1 MSLACG
7 RVRVGYLPSL
17 FQSPSN
23 EQVMNISKQFNKQLA
38 AELPTVLCAVLT
50 DNTTVGALREMIAS
64 DPRIAGLSLG
74 ALVKS
79 KPRKQ
84 SVAKPTSTPKA
95 SKVNARTA
103 EGRAKLDVA
112 VLDSITKL
120 GGSDIAA
127 SSIKVGADPN
137 QRRASLD
144 RLIEAELVTWSGRAR
159 GTRYH
164 LAA

>member
-1 MSLACG
+1 
-7 RVRVGYLPSL
+7 
-17 FQSPSN
+17 
-23 EQVMNISKQFNKQLA
+23 MNIAKKFKEQLA
-38 AELPTVLCAVLT
+38 AELPNVLCAVLT

-84 SVAKPTSTPKA
+84 TAAKPTSTPKA
-95 SKVNARTA
+95 SKFNARTA
-103 EGRAKLDVA
+103 EGRAKLDDA
-112 VLDSITKL
+112 VLDSIMKL
-120 GGSDIAA
+120 GGKNIAA
-127 SSIKVGADPN
+127 ADINVGADPN
-137 QRRASLD
+137 QRRASLG
-144 RLIEAELVTWSGRAR
+144 RLIENETITWSGKAR